1 MCPFQNHLHISKHA
15 GRAGFFH
22 CTSFYEIS
30 LLNSHPLILIT
41 QVSDSLSRASSISLK
56 SSATCQ
62 EITGS
67 KSSDP
72 TLQKC
77 WMTLVFIKLCT
88 LNWNFVL
95 WELVIK
101 KTTMDFPLHKGL
113 LCQKNNACV
122 TLLKR
127 GCSVWI
133 TQNGALGHRS
143 LNWMSYLT
151 GYLTPEG
158 QCSSSCT
165 QPFTRMEIHPST
177 HVIWARDIMQK
188 ISLQSL
194 SSDCPRQNNKTKLE
208 IPKALEYNLCSHLKL
223 VYW

>member
-56 SSATCQ
+56 SSAACQ

-101 KTTMDFPLHKGL
+101 KTTMDFPLHKVKDFYL
-113 LCQKNNACV
+113 KKKQRVRYIIEERLQCMNHTKRCSWSQKFKLDVLFDRLPNPWRNNAPPAAHSPSHGW
-122 TLLKR
+122 K
-127 GCSVWI
+127 S
-133 TQNGALGHRS
+133 
-143 LNWMSYLT
+143 
-151 GYLTPEG
+151 
-158 QCSSSCT
+158 
-165 QPFTRMEIHPST
+165 IHPRMSFEL
-177 HVIWARDIMQK
+177 VIWCRK
-188 ISLQSL
+188 SLCSL
-194 SSDCPRQNNKTKLE
+194 SLLT
-208 IPKALEYNLCSHLKL
+208 ALVRIIKPNWKSQRHWNTISVVILN
-223 VYW
+223 

>member
-1 MCPFQNHLHISKHA
+1 MSAKITTSLYRPSSTAVYCLVMCPFQNHLHISKHA

-56 SSATCQ
+56 SSAACQ

-101 KTTMDFPLHKGL
+101 KTTMDFPLHKVKDFYLKKTTRALHYWREVAVYESHKTVL
-113 LCQKNNACV
+113 LV
-122 TLLKR
+122 TE
-127 GCSVWI
+127 V
-133 TQNGALGHRS
+133 
-143 LNWMSYLT
+143 
-151 GYLTPEG
+151 
-158 QCSSSCT
+158 
-165 QPFTRMEIHPST
+165 
-177 HVIWARDIMQK
+177 
-188 ISLQSL
+188 
-194 SSDCPRQNNKTKLE
+194 
-208 IPKALEYNLCSHLKL
+208 
-223 VYW
+223 

>member
-41 QVSDSLSRASSISLK
+41 QVSDSLPRASSISLK
-56 SSATCQ
+56 SSAACQ

-101 KTTMDFPLHKGL
+101 KTTMDFPLHKVKDFYL
-113 LCQKNNACV
+113 KKNNVCV

-158 QCSSSCT
+158 TMLLQLHTVLHTDGNPS
-165 QPFTRMEIHPST
+165 IHAC
-177 HVIWARDIMQK
+177 H
-188 ISLQSL
+188 L
-194 SSDCPRQNNKTKLE
+194 SSWYDAE
-208 IPKALEYNLCSHLKL
+208 NLFAVSLFWL
-223 VYW
+223 PSSE